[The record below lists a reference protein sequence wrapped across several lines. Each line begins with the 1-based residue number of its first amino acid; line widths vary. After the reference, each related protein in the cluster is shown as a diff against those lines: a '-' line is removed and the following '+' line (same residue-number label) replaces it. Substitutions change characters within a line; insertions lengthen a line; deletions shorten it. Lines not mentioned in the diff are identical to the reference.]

1 MMPGNGAVFDD
12 CVLGR
17 SEFFSPV
24 FCVFRARARA
34 RARARNQESKTPLNY
49 FDQDRTDVHNLGIV
63 SMLSPLIRRADA
75 KSGTGTG
82 TV

>member
-1 MMPGNGAVFDD
+1 MMPGNGAVFDG

-17 SEFFSPV
+17 SECFSPV
-24 FCVFRARARA
+24 FCVFRA

-49 FDQDRTDVHNLGIV
+49 FDQDRTDVHNFGIV